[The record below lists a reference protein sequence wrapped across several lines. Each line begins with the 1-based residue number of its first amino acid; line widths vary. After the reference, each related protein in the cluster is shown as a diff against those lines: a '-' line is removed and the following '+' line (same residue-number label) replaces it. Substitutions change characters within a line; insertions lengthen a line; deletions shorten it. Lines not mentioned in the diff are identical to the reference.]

1 MTFNQIIYFQKIAIL
16 GNMGKAARALHISQ
30 PSLSVSISNLEK
42 ELNLSLFHR
51 NGHNLEITAEGKQLL
66 LHANKILAELK
77 ATQMHM
83 QDLSADRNIMI
94 RIGCISPILWDLLPR
109 VVRSFLMEPENK
121 HMKLDF
127 QTDTTSSL
135 INMLREGSCDFLIC
149 SAYKDEGIQQTE
161 LLAEPFVLLCPPQA
175 EIPESWEDLFSKGV
189 IGFKEQTMAYYEIYN
204 MLSPHGIVP
213 SYIHIAP
220 YEASIA
226 SLVAHGFGYGIVPL
240 VPILK
245 NYNIKIAPLPIPN
258 KDMVRRIYITK
269 LKSHPPVGA
278 TKRFLRYLKTWVAK
292 NQQNITNTE
301 YTSH

>member
-220 YEASIA
+220 DEASIA

-245 NYNIKIAPLPIPN
+245 NYNIKIAPLLIPN

>member
-1 MTFNQIIYFQKIAIL
+1 M
-16 GNMGKAARALHISQ
+16 
-30 PSLSVSISNLEK
+30 
-42 ELNLSLFHR
+42 
-51 NGHNLEITAEGKQLL
+51 

-220 YEASIA
+220 DEASIA